1 MPIIRSKNIGFINTY
16 TIVDRIAFDPS
27 GSKIIINGIHA
38 IDIPVDS
45 YQHDI
50 CKLLFK
56 NPKKQYDTLDLSDAM
71 GELDEQKN
79 VKRLVY
85 DAVEAVNAKVKK
97 LTGMKLISH
106 TDKKYCINPTLASKF
121 S

>member
-1 MPIIRSKNIGFINTY
+1 
-16 TIVDRIAFDPS
+16 
-27 GSKIIINGIHA
+27 
-38 IDIPVDS
+38 
-45 YQHDI
+45 
-50 CKLLFK
+50 
-56 NPKKQYDTLDLSDAM
+56 M

-106 TDKKYCINPTLASKF
+106 TDKKYCINPALASRL

>member
-1 MPIIRSKNIGFINTY
+1 MLANPQCVVVEQIGF
-16 TIVDRIAFDPS
+16 DSS
-27 GSKIIINGIHA
+27 GNKIIINGTHV

-85 DAVEAVNAKVKK
+85 DAVEAVNVKVKK

-106 TDKKYCINPTLASKF
+106 TDKKYGINPVLASKF